1 MVRNFILYILGI
13 VCFASSCNY
22 QNEEELFPSTTCDTE
37 AMSLASDITP
47 ILTNYGCLSC
57 HSTVSNQGSVALENY
72 DDLKKWVDNGIL
84 LKSMQHDGA
93 LAMPQNQAKMN
104 ACDIEK
110 VAAWITDGAL
120 NN

>member
-1 MVRNFILYILGI
+1 MVRYLIPYILGV
-13 VCFASSCNY
+13 VCLASSCNY

-37 AMSLASDITP
+37 DMSLANDIIP
-47 ILTNYGCLSC
+47 ILTNYSCLSC
-57 HSTVSNQGSVALENY
+57 HSTVSNQGSVALEDY

-110 VAAWITDGAL
+110 VAAWIADGAS

>member
-1 MVRNFILYILGI
+1 MVRYFILYVLGI
-13 VCFASSCNY
+13 ACFASSCNY
-22 QNEEELFPSTTCDTE
+22 QNEEELFPSTDCETE
-37 AMSLASDITP
+37 AMSLATDITP
-47 ILTNYGCLSC
+47 ILNNYGCLSC
-57 HSTVSNQGSVALENY
+57 HSTVNNQGSVALEDYN
-72 DDLKKWVDNGIL
+72 DLKKWADNGIL

-110 VAAWITDGAL
+110 VAAWIIDGAS

>member
-1 MVRNFILYILGI
+1 MYRYFIFYILGI

-22 QNEEELFPSTTCDTE
+22 QNEEELFPSNTCETE
-37 AMSLASDITP
+37 DMSLASDISP

-72 DDLKKWVDNGIL
+72 DDLKKWADNGIL

-93 LAMPQNQAKMN
+93 LAMPQNQPKMN

-110 VAAWITDGAL
+110 VAAWITDGSQ